1 MAKFQDQSGNLDLSS
16 CSEQAIHK
24 SMDDMRLVLKE
35 FNVLLNKMMDKNYEL
50 LAAKDPVVQDADR
63 DIEILRAQL
72 ENSRKMILN
81 Q

>member
-1 MAKFQDQSGNLDLSS
+1 
-16 CSEQAIHK
+16 
-24 SMDDMRLVLKE
+24 MDDMRLVLKE